1 LHSEGPAIL
10 IIDHKL
16 SELMKI
22 VDRVIVLNFG
32 EVIAQGT
39 PEEIARDKTVI
50 EAYTGKEVLV
60 A

>member
-1 LHSEGPAIL
+1 
-10 IIDHKL
+10 
-16 SELMKI
+16 MKI
-22 VDRVIVLNFG
+22 ADIIILLNFG

-39 PEEIARDKTVI
+39 PEEIVKNPMVI

>member
-1 LHSEGPAIL
+1 ML
-10 IIDHKL
+10 IIEHKL
-16 SELMKI
+16 AELMKI

-39 PEEIARDKTVI
+39 PEEIAKNEKVI

>member
-1 LHSEGPAIL
+1 ML
-10 IIDHKL
+10 IIEHKL

-22 VDRVIVLNFG
+22 VNRVIVLNFG
-32 EVIAQGT
+32 EVLTEGT
-39 PEEIARDKTVI
+39 PEEIAKNKQVV

>member
-1 LHSEGPAIL
+1 ML
-10 IIDHKL
+10 IIEHKL

-22 VDRVIVLNFG
+22 VNRVIVLSFG

-39 PEEIARDKTVI
+39 PEEIYKNPIVV
-50 EAYTGKEVLV
+50 EAYTGKEVLI

>member
-1 LHSEGPAIL
+1 ML
-10 IIDHKL
+10 IIEHKL

-22 VDRVIVLNFG
+22 VDRVVVINFG
-32 EVIAQGT
+32 KVIAQGT

-50 EAYTGKEVLV
+50 EAYTGKEVLI

>member
-1 LHSEGPAIL
+1 ML
-10 IIDHKL
+10 IIEHKL

-32 EVIAQGT
+32 EVLAQGT
-39 PEEIARDKTVI
+39 PEEISSDKKVI
-50 EAYTGKEVLV
+50 EAYTGKEVLF